1 MDANKRYEM
10 LRLNSLE
17 QNDLVL
23 YDLLREGKFE
33 KFQQL
38 IKDGYGL
45 DAFILNS
52 MVDNG
57 FADKIDETISFCR
70 QWHDNTFNFLVF
82 FWGREKTEDYWF
94 EHADERVWPRK
105 LSYDGLVRHQQ
116 WDILFEREA
125 FDKLA
130 LYAPM
135 EFLKK
140 IQDAE
145 TRKKIISVLLTNNLF
160 DKILALDWK
169 DEYALAAK
177 MQQYLLHNDLKKLLS
192 LPLPDDFYLAIGFIS
207 KDKFYQYLYKH
218 GEEEYLLYKTDYFEK
233 NRIVE
238 PLLRCKMY
246 YSLAR
251 IGCYDVIDWE
261 VFLTS
266 HGDRVTSYYAEKA
279 QNWDFLCKHK
289 KHWVLLKHF
298 RLWRFIKSFF

>member
-94 EHADERVWPRK
+94 EHADQNVWPRK
-105 LSYDGLVRHQQ
+105 LSNDGLVRHRQ
-116 WDILFEREA
+116 WDILFERKA
-125 FDKLA
+125 FDKLV

-135 EFLKK
+135 EFLRK

-169 DEYALAAK
+169 DEYILEPK

-192 LPLPDDFYLAIGFIS
+192 LSIPDVFYLS
-207 KDKFYQYLYKH
+207 QDKFYQYLYEH
-218 GEEEYLLYKTDYFEK
+218 GERDYLAKKTDYFEK
-233 NRIVE
+233 YGTPEELIHYE
-238 PLLRCKMY
+238 KYLPLAEIKR
-246 YSLAR
+246 
-251 IGCYDVIDWE
+251 YDLIDWD
-261 VFLTS
+261 VFS
-266 HGDRVTSYYAEKA
+266 KKWSVDIACIYAEKA
-279 QNWDFLCKHK
+279 QNWDFLCKHR